1 MPSAN
6 DKILQYL
13 EEAHGIESM
22 LVSTL
27 TAHIAMT
34 PRSEYRDL
42 LERHRYETRTQA
54 QRIQARMGELG
65 QRRSILHLAYGAAQ
79 TAVGQATSLALA
91 PLQLLRGTGGEEK
104 LLKNAR
110 DECATEA
117 LEIAT
122 YDALAAL
129 AEIVGD
135 ERTAVLAREHR
146 TQEEIFLKD
155 LRAIIPA
162 LTQAVVDA
170 ELKGDPSYDV
180 TKTGAADAVRKAGQE
195 AADAGRA
202 VQHETEEAAGQAA
215 AAGRAAAS
223 DVAGA
228 AAGVA
233 SAATGAVA
241 EVADDVEDAAS
252 GVARAA
258 SDVAG
263 AATDAVSDV
272 AATASGA
279 TAQVASDVADT
290 TAKAAGEVADA
301 AADATAD
308 VAATTSSAVA
318 KAADEVQDA
327 ATDAAATTR
336 RTSRFARE
344 QVARAPGAG
353 EVAGQARGATA
364 GPDELPIENYDRL
377 TVEQIL
383 PKLRTLSAE
392 ELAAVDGYERGGRGR
407 KRVLDR
413 TAALRSRRTEE
424 ELARM

>member
-6 DKILQYL
+6 DKVLQYL

-54 QRIQARMGELG
+54 QRIQTRMSELG
-65 QRRSILHLAYGAAQ
+65 KTRSLLHVAYGAAQ
-79 TAVGQATSLALA
+79 TAVGQSISLALA
-91 PLQLLRGTGGEEK
+91 PIQLLRGTGGEEK

-129 AEIVGD
+129 AEAVGD

-146 TQEEIFLKD
+146 TQEEIFLKE
-155 LRAIIPA
+155 LRELIPE
-162 LTQAVVDA
+162 LTRAVVAA
-170 ELKGDPSYDV
+170 ELKGDPSYDP

-195 AADAGRA
+195 AKHVSRT
-202 VQHETEEAAGQAA
+202 VQHETEVVAGQAA

-223 DVAGA
+223 DVAA
-228 AAGVA
+228 AA
-233 SAATGAVA
+233 TN
-241 EVADDVEDAAS
+241 
-252 GVARAA
+252 
-258 SDVAG
+258 
-263 AATDAVSDV
+263 AVS
-272 AATASGA
+272 
-279 TAQVASDVADT
+279 
-290 TAKAAGEVADA
+290 E
-301 AADATAD
+301 
-308 VAATTSSAVA
+308 
-318 KAADEVQDA
+318 AADEVEDA
-327 ATDAAATTR
+327 VESAAEAGAGAAR
-336 RTSRFARE
+336 RTGRFARD
-344 QVARAPGAG
+344 QARKVPGAEEVEG
-353 EVAGQARGATA
+353 EIRGATA
-364 GPDELPIENYDRL
+364 GPDELPIQNYDRL

-392 ELAAVDGYERGGRGR
+392 ELAAIDGFERGGRAR

-413 TAALRSRRTEE
+413 IAALRNRRVEE
-424 ELARM
+424 ELART